1 VAGSF
6 FKSLVADDGVTRT
19 LMRRLL
25 VDHALVHWRLYAGA
39 FALMAIAAGCTSA
52 SAWLLGN
59 IINEAYLNKDIDA
72 IKWLGVVIVALF
84 SIKGFA
90 SYGQAVM
97 LARVSA
103 RIVANNQRAMFD
115 KLLN

>member
-1 VAGSF
+1 MSGPRGARVAGSF
-6 FKSLVADDGVTRT
+6 FKSLVADDDGGTRT

-72 IKWLGVVIVALF
+72 IIWLGVVIVALF
-84 SIKGFA
+84 SLKGFA

-97 LARVSA
+97 LAR
-103 RIVANNQRAMFD
+103 
-115 KLLN
+115 